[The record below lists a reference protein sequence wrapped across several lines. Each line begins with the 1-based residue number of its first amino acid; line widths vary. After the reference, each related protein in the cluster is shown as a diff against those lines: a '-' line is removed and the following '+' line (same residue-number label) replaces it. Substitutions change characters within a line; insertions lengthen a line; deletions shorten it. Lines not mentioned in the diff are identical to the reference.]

1 MSDSNLPDSTESS
14 QTKNRAKG
22 VYILPNLATTSALFA
37 GFYAIIAS
45 IQGNFI
51 PAAMAIFAAQILDT
65 LDGRIARMTN
75 TQSDFGAEY
84 DSLSDCISFGL
95 APALLAYQFALH
107 SLDKFGW
114 MVAFVYVAAGAL
126 RLARFNTQIGT
137 TDKRYFIGLASPAAA
152 AVIAG
157 SVWLMSVY
165 ELKGEDY
172 AFYFAVGVAAS
183 GILMVSN
190 VRYFS
195 FKVLGGATGKMPF
208 VWIPVFLL
216 TFALIVSKPE
226 YSLTIMSATY
236 ALSGVVFELYCLVL
250 KLISKY
256 KSKSD
261 PEIESE

>member
-1 MSDSNLPDSTESS
+1 MSDLNSSEITESS
-14 QTKNRAKG
+14 ESQIKHRAKG

-37 GFYAIIAS
+37 GFYAIIAA
-45 IQGNFI
+45 IKGDFI
-51 PAAMAIFAAQILDT
+51 GAAMAIFAAQVLDT

-107 SLDKFGW
+107 SIDKLGW

-126 RLARFNTQIGT
+126 RLARFNTQVGT
-137 TDKRYFIGLASPAAA
+137 SDKRFFIGLASPAAA

-157 SVWLMSVY
+157 GVWLMSVY
-165 ELKGEDY
+165 EIKGEDY
-172 AFYFAVGVAAS
+172 SYYIAAVVAFV

-195 FKVLGGATGKMPF
+195 FKVIGTSGKMPF
-208 VWIPVFLL
+208 VLVPLFLIV
-216 TFALIVSKPE
+216 FALIVSKPE
-226 YSLTIMSATY
+226 YSLTIMSITY
-236 ALSGVVFELYCLVL
+236 VITGVMFEVYCFAKKMLA
-250 KLISKY
+250 KKQPINDSK
-256 KSKSD
+256 
-261 PEIESE
+261 